1 MRRGLRPLD
10 LAAAVAVV
18 ACLLALAALLRE
30 RRIEGSA
37 FAVDGDTLIVEGR
50 RIRLR
55 GLDAPEIGQSC
66 ERGGIAYRC
75 GEEAR
80 AAIRA
85 FIAGEPVACAAQ
97 GRDRYGRDLATC
109 RVRGEDIGARLV
121 RSGQAVSF
129 GAYGEEEREAREA
142 RRGIWAGSFEQ
153 PQAWRRRHGIGARS

>member
-10 LAAAVAVV
+10 LAAAIVV
-18 ACLLALAALLRE
+18 LLCLLALAAMLRE
-30 RRIEGSA
+30 RPIAGKA
-37 FAVDGDTLIVEGR
+37 FAIDGDTLVVDGR
-50 RIRLR
+50 RIRLL

-66 ERGGIAYRC
+66 EREGRAYRC

-85 FIAGEPVACAAQ
+85 FIAGEPVTCAAQ

-109 RVRGEDIGARLV
+109 RVRAEDIGAHLV

-142 RRGIWAGSFEQ
+142 RRGIWAGPFET
-153 PQAWRRRHGIGARS
+153 PQAWRRRHGVGAGP